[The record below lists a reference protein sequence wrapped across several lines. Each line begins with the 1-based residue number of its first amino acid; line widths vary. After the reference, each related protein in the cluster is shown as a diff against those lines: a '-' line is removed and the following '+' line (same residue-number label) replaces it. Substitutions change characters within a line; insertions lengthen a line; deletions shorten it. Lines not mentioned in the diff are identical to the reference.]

1 MGCISV
7 QFEAMLPE
15 KLDPAKPRDS
25 IRPVPHIDVGKIRP
39 GSHRRRSLDFP
50 AQVIEYRIGNIRV
63 VAH

>member
-7 QFEAMLPE
+7 QFEAMFPE

-39 GSHRRRSLDFP
+39 GSHCCGHGNFSPRSSSSI
-50 AQVIEYRIGNIRV
+50 A
-63 VAH
+63 